1 MEPGE
6 KQLREIFEKTTITNI
21 KAIVSYN
28 KLTEDL
34 IYKLEK
40 KVKDLDGV
48 IRLYDEKF
56 EMIQKQLAAL
66 LTRIYSGGS

>member
-21 KAIVSYN
+21 RAIISYN
-28 KLTEDL
+28 QLTEDL
-34 IYKLEK
+34 VKKLEK
-40 KVKDLDGV
+40 KIKDLDHT

-56 EMIQKQLAAL
+56 EAFQKQLAVL